1 MVCCVRL
8 TDNMMCNIQAFELAM
23 ASTASTVDIE
33 DGPIPMKEM
42 YIEIQW
48 NPCTT
53 DTISTNNFV
62 SYSEVSPTQGLPV
75 YMSGRHIHWY
85 KMSTCTG
92 GTSWTTG

>member
-1 MVCCVRL
+1 
-8 TDNMMCNIQAFELAM
+8 M

-42 YIEIQW
+42 YIEIQQ

-62 SYSEVSPTQGLPV
+62 SYSKASPTQGIPV
-75 YMSGRHIHWY
+75 YMSGIGIY
-85 KMSTCTG
+85 I
-92 GTSWTTG
+92 GTKCPHAQGVQVGPLDK

>member
-1 MVCCVRL
+1 MHTWDQLTTARY
-8 TDNMMCNIQAFELAM
+8 TDNMMCKLQLAM

-62 SYSEVSPTQGLPV
+62 SYSKVSPTQGLPV
-75 YMSGRHIHWY
+75 YMSGRHTHY
-85 KMSTCTG
+85 
-92 GTSWTTG
+92 